1 MVFLETLQF
10 GIGHVFALV
19 PLLLIAGGVFF
30 GIIFG
35 AIPGLTAT
43 LAVALLLP
51 FTYELGAFNGLSLL
65 LGIYVGAISGGLIS
79 ATLLKIPG
87 TPSSIVTTFDG
98 YPMARNGKPLE
109 ALSIGVFSSL
119 VGGIFSTV
127 ILIIIAPQLARIALK
142 FGPWEYF
149 SLGVFG
155 LSVVASLSAKN
166 LNKGLIAALIGM
178 LIATVGMDPV
188 TARPRFTLGF
198 LQMEGGFSALATML
212 GFYAAT
218 QIFLDSREVNTV
230 TKAIKLQDKRN
241 LLTMPF
247 KLAKHQVINFLRSGA
262 IGTFIGI
269 LPGAGG
275 STAGF
280 IAYDQA
286 KKASRQKEKFGT
298 GHYEGI
304 IASETSN
311 NAVTGGALVPMM
323 TLGIPGDVV
332 TAILMGGLMIH
343 GLQPGPLLFTNNADV
358 VGTIFVALLVA
369 NVMMYFIEGGLMR
382 KLARMIQVPK
392 HFLLP
397 TIMMMCV
404 IGVFSLNNRVF
415 DMWVLLVFGVL
426 GYIFV
431 KNDIP
436 LAPIVLGYI
445 LTDIIEKNWRLAAM
459 STGGDVTPFF
469 TRPISVVLLLLSLV
483 SILYP
488 IISERISNKRKNN
501 EASSE

>member
-1 MVFLETLQF
+1 MVFFETLQL
-10 GIGHVFALV
+10 GIENVFSIG
-19 PLLLIAGGVFF
+19 PLLLIAGGVLF

-51 FTYELGAFNGLSLL
+51 FTYGLGPYNGLSLL

-87 TPSSIVTTFDG
+87 TPSSIVTTFDA
-98 YPMARNGKPLE
+98 YPMAKNGKPLE

-119 VGGIFSTV
+119 IGGIFSTI
-127 ILIIIAPQLARIALK
+127 ILIIIAPQLARIALQ

-149 SLGVFG
+149 SLGIFG
-155 LSVVASLSAKN
+155 LSVIASLSAKN
-166 LNKGLIAALIGM
+166 INKGLIATLIGM

-188 TARPRFTLGF
+188 TAHPRFTLGF
-198 LQMEGGFSALATML
+198 LQMEGGFSPLATML

-218 QIFLDSREVNTV
+218 QIFLDSREVNIDT
-230 TKAIKLQDKRN
+230 TAIALEKKRN

-247 KLAKHQVINFLRSGA
+247 KLVRHQIINFLRSSV

-286 KKASRQKEKFGT
+286 KKASHQKEKFGT

-311 NAVTGGALVPMM
+311 NAVTGGALIPMM

-332 TAILMGGLMIH
+332 TAILLGGLMIH
-343 GLQPGPLLFTNNADV
+343 GLQPGPLLFRDNADV
-358 VGTIFVALLVA
+358 VGTIFVALFVA
-369 NVMMYFIEGGLMR
+369 NVMMYIIELGLMR

-426 GYIFV
+426 GYIFI
-431 KNDIP
+431 KNEIP
-436 LAPIVLGYI
+436 PAPIVLGYI
-445 LTDIIEKNWRLAAM
+445 LTDIIERNWRIAVM
-459 STGGDVTPFF
+459 SERGDVTPFF
-469 TRPISVVLLLLSLV
+469 TRPISVVLLLLALV

-488 IISERISNKRKNN
+488 IISERISDKRKNH
-501 EASSE
+501 AD